1 LIHSEAARKGA
12 LEEHRSIK
20 LSTYGIF
27 FMGSPHQ
34 GAAGV
39 HLGELVLRIAS
50 IFVAT
55 DDKMVKHIKLGSEW
69 LEQQLQQ
76 YAPIGQDF
84 VTKFAYETL
93 PTTSIAMGK
102 KIMVRVLCEWY
113 SADVEINRVDCTTSF
128 RSSAW
133 HH

>member
-12 LEEHRSIK
+12 LEEHRSIM
-20 LSTYGIF
+20 LSTYGIL

-50 IFVAT
+50 IFIAT
-55 DDKMVKHIKLGSEW
+55 DRKVVKHIKLGSEW

-76 YAPIGQDF
+76 YASISQDF

-102 KIMVRVLCEWY
+102 KILVCILYESVSKDTDRCRLYPKC
-113 SADVEINRVDCTTSF
+113 RQ
-128 RSSAW
+128 
-133 HH
+133 